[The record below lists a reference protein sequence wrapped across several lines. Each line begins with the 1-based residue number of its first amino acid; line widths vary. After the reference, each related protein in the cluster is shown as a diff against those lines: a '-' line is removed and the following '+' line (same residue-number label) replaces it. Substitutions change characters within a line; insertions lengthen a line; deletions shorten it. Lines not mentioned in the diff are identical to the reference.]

1 MAIIIILIIITC
13 FVFLYGLGIGIV
25 NQLQSPSL
33 TPTVFTALIAMQT
46 FHVHQVAMARW
57 G

>member
-1 MAIIIILIIITC
+1 MMAIIIILIIITC

-46 FHVHQVAMARW
+46 FHVHQVAMAR
-57 G
+57 